1 MLTFIRQKYFLI
13 ILFIILFSSSILY
26 SQVRYKNEIFDNYVK
41 TENVVYGNAPDLPF
55 IFGFEWNTYDID
67 LTMDVYEAEG
77 DTATNRP
84 VIIFLHPGAFF
95 TGNNEVDD
103 MVALSISSAKMG
115 YVAASLT
122 YRLGLNVLSSYSAER
137 AVYRGVQDASAA
149 IRYFREHHEEFGID
163 YDNIYIWGSSAGS
176 FIGLHLTYM
185 EEDERPMST
194 YGSESDPDLGCIDCE
209 GNVFDHYSYPNA
221 LVSCWGAI
229 GDLSWINE
237 NDTIPLIMFH
247 GSSDA
252 VVPFD
257 SGFPFT
263 IDLFLPIVY
272 GSNLI
277 NERLNTLNIQNDFY
291 GEPNLPHEYWGTSNG
306 TWSNG
311 PNEYFDIIK
320 EDAYSFLFNV
330 LYPFQL
336 GDVNNDGL
344 INFLDIS
351 HVASAIIYN
360 NSFSFNSYYSDM
372 NFDGKTN
379 IFDLIILTDN
389 ILEL

>member
-1 MLTFIRQKYFLI
+1 MVNFIRYKYFLSI
-13 ILFIILFSSSILY
+13 SFIVLYSILY
-26 SQVRYKNEIFDNYVK
+26 SQLRYKNEIFDSYVK
-41 TENVVYGNAPDLPF
+41 TEDVVYGNAPDLPF
-55 IFGFEWNTYDID
+55 IFGFEWNTFDMD
-67 LTMDVYEAEG
+67 LTMDIYEAEG

-122 YRLGLNVLSSYSAER
+122 YRLGLNVLSGYSAER

-149 IRYFREHHEEFGID
+149 IRYFREYHEEYGID
-163 YDNIYIWGSSAGS
+163 YDNIYVWGSSAGS
-176 FIGLHLTYM
+176 FIGLHLIYM
-185 EEDERPMST
+185 EEDERPIST
-194 YGSESDPDLGCIDCE
+194 YGSGVDPDLGCIDCE
-209 GNVFDHYSYPNA
+209 GNDFDHYSYPNA

-330 LYPFQL
+330 KYPFQL
-336 GDVNNDGL
+336 GDINNDGL
-344 INFLDIS
+344 VNFLDVS

-360 NSFSFNSYYSDM
+360 DSSSFNSYYSDL
-372 NFDGKTN
+372 NFDGETN
-379 IFDLIILTDN
+379 VFDLIILISFIN
-389 ILEL
+389 NN